1 MVNSHRDI
9 FCKIAFAQQIFRALV
24 KKIQVLRTCF
34 LAVCYSLRIQSSIA
48 SAAPVLCR
56 NLNSTVNRTVHFF
69 IISAL
74 ISECTV
80 LLIEIIQKAPNS
92 TLNRTVRLIEI

>member
-1 MVNSHRDI
+1 M
-9 FCKIAFAQQIFRALV
+9 AFAQQIFQALV
-24 KKIQVLRTCF
+24 KKIQVLRTC
-34 LAVCYSLRIQSSIA
+34 CLRTQSSIA

-74 ISECTV
+74 SSECTV